1 MSDKTL
7 HPAPLSRTLFPFPKS
22 ANAGD
27 GQTQAAEA
35 NAGEY
40 FQALSEAEDGFFPIG
55 YNGQWHGGIHFGA
68 ETGRHLAQDEGIR
81 CIADGQVIAYRIDE
95 EYPTVKYESCA
106 PATYS
111 RGFVLVRHRLQL
123 PPARQTTTDTN
134 GDRPAQEGEQ
144 PSLVFYSLYMHLRN
158 SRAYADDPDLKRP
171 AFWDGSIYLVGER
184 GLDNDPFTSEPV
196 RAGMN
201 IRDANHRVV
210 GFAPRGVKLK
220 LGEPNPARR
229 SYYRITE
236 VVAGSTYPDDV
247 VGMYVY
253 KGTGTSREGLDPASE
268 PHAKG
273 SVYILPEPVEIKAG
287 DIVGHLG
294 EYQRYLDMDALAQCS
309 TGRPL
314 AQVDVFTHED
324 LPGFIEQSR
333 LRDAE
338 LEARQKTLLH
348 IKPGAR
354 LVQPSEPDVVLS
366 KGEAVVVTGGD
377 TDGRWIKGRRGTVSI
392 VDEKPSGF
400 SSTTRAYGDGR
411 IFLAAVDADGN
422 ELTLEQLNAL
432 TNKNT
437 HPRRKLLTPVGEE
450 VWVSSGSANSQSMV
464 TAPANVWSGFPLQ
477 VANAGG
483 EAVAHSRVV
492 PVGSIEQVV
501 KEADDIRWF
510 QVEAGT
516 SSSGEVSGWVR
527 ESGHANVE
535 LCSPWAWPGFELFDV
550 GELEPRE
557 LFARELANS
566 RRAQPQEQKEFQGAA
581 RNIEE
586 SPLFDALG
594 RAIDSDSNRK
604 ITPLELRNALKA
616 EWLAD
621 AISRLVIRYPSEWSD
636 PTNRWSRI
644 DELIEDEVLR
654 KDWGHEKGRIRE
666 LVIWPDVAKQHGF
679 PSDSTVHHFHP
690 IGFVENFSASSACSC
705 NTPLTENQLQAI
717 TSPSQIESGLFSGS
731 EHASIR
737 GTPVAEFLRVIN
749 LAMHA
754 YEITECIDKAHFLA
768 HVALETDFLRTTQ
781 EYKNRDGSIP
791 SHWHNYIGGH
801 DYHGR
806 GLIQLTHNSNYLAYS
821 RRKNN
826 NGINY
831 DENRELV
838 ASSLEVATDSA
849 CWYWRNGSAWG
860 DMSTYAKSNDFIYTT
875 IGVNGGF
882 NHFQERKEFL
892 QELAKRLNIKS
903 CLSHSENRFDT
914 FVVSES
920 SLYSKKNGMRI
931 FRSGKYFGDADEV

>member
-27 GQTQAAEA
+27 GQAQAAEA

-134 GDRPAQEGEQ
+134 GDRPAEEGEQ

-366 KGEAVVVTGGD
+366 NGEAVVVTGGD

-464 TAPANVWSGFPLQ
+464 TTPANVWSGFPLQ

-566 RRAQPQEQKEFQGAA
+566 RRTQPQEQEEFEGAA

-594 RAIDSDSNRK
+594 KAIDADGNQQV
-604 ITPLELRNALKA
+604 TPLELRSAMNTQ
-616 EWLAD
+616 WLAQ

-636 PTNRWSRI
+636 PKKRWSRI
-644 DELIEDEVLR
+644 DGLIEDEVLR
-654 KDWGHEKGRIRE
+654 KDWEHEKGRIQE
-666 LVIWPDVAKQHGF
+666 LMIWPHVAGQHGF
-679 PSDSTVHHFHP
+679 PSNSTAHHFHP
-690 IGFVENFSASSACSC
+690 VGFVENFSNSCPESCKIEYFELQTTPGPFRVSKKSFDYILETERYEEFPYVPTGDTASGI
-705 NTPLTENQLQAI
+705 TIGYGYDLGHQTEANVRRDL
-717 TSPSQIESGLFSGS
+717 SGLYTKAEIDDFVAVIGKTRASARTS
-731 EHASIR
+731 LSNIASIFISKDDAMNLALR
-737 GTPVAEFLRVIN
+737 MKARYANDVLSIYPEVIELHPHCQGSLLSLVINRGSGLKGERRREMREIRDDFNNGTPENIAGRLRSMKRVWEGQGQGGLLKRRDKEAELF
-749 LAMHA
+749 
-754 YEITECIDKAHFLA
+754 EE
-768 HVALETDFLRTTQ
+768 
-781 EYKNRDGSIP
+781 
-791 SHWHNYIGGH
+791 
-801 DYHGR
+801 
-806 GLIQLTHNSNYLAYS
+806 GL
-821 RRKNN
+821 KC
-826 NGINY
+826 
-831 DENRELV
+831 D
-838 ASSLEVATDSA
+838 
-849 CWYWRNGSAWG
+849 CW
-860 DMSTYAKSNDFIYTT
+860 
-875 IGVNGGF
+875 
-882 NHFQERKEFL
+882 E
-892 QELAKRLNIKS
+892 
-903 CLSHSENRFDT
+903 
-914 FVVSES
+914 
-920 SLYSKKNGMRI
+920 
-931 FRSGKYFGDADEV
+931 

>member
-27 GQTQAAEA
+27 GQAQAAEA

-134 GDRPAQEGEQ
+134 GDRPAEEGEQ

-338 LEARQKTLLH
+338 LEGRQKTLLH

-411 IFLAAVDADGN
+411 IFLAAVDAAGN

-566 RRAQPQEQKEFQGAA
+566 RRAQPQEQEEFEGAA

-594 RAIDSDSNRK
+594 KAIDADGNQQV
-604 ITPLELRNALKA
+604 TPLELRSAMNTQ
-616 EWLAD
+616 WLAQ

-636 PTNRWSRI
+636 PTDRWSRI
-644 DELIEDEVLR
+644 DGLIEDEVLR

-666 LVIWPDVAKQHGF
+666 LVIWPDIAKQHDF

-690 IGFVENFSASSACSC
+690 IGFVENFFGRNSGRITVEMLRRIFTNAPESRLQIVADGVNAEMVTSKLDSEWRLTHFFGQVLQEVGKSMMFRENLNYSASGLYKSRFSYYRNNKERSDRDAGNEEAIANNAYADANRAQEFRVG
-705 NTPLTENQLQAI
+705 NTEP
-717 TSPSQIESGLFSGS
+717 G
-731 EHASIR
+731 
-737 GTPVAEFLRVIN
+737 
-749 LAMHA
+749 
-754 YEITECIDKAHFLA
+754 
-768 HVALETDFLRTTQ
+768 
-781 EYKNRDGSIP
+781 DG
-791 SHWHNYIGGH
+791 WRYR
-801 DYHGR
+801 GR
-806 GLIQLTHNSNYLAYS
+806 GLKQTTGRYNYRIFTTDHERIWGERIDFEAHPE
-821 RRKNN
+821 RV
-826 NGINY
+826 
-831 DENRELV
+831 DEP
-838 ASSLEVATDSA
+838 
-849 CWYWRNGSAWG
+849 
-860 DMSTYAKSNDFIYTT
+860 TYA
-875 IGVNGGF
+875 V
-882 NHFQERKEFL
+882 
-892 QELAKRLNIKS
+892 
-903 CLSHSENRFDT
+903 
-914 FVVSES
+914 
-920 SLYSKKNGMRI
+920 
-931 FRSGKYFGDADEV
+931 RSGLTFWVGHRLYEHADLGITEESANRITNVINSGTGSYVERWQNVQKIWGERVFRDAF